1 MPAPRF
7 SVLLPTKN
15 RSIIVGDAIRSVL
28 EQTLHDWELV
38 VSDNDDS
45 NSATREVVAGF
56 HDPRIRYFRT
66 SGTLAM
72 HENWE
77 SAFQNSTGSHV
88 LVLEDKQRLNRNAL
102 ETLDR
107 VLASHPDAVITYPV
121 VLTREDVPPPLPRDL
136 NPVLM
141 SAAGLLDRYCDFD
154 EESWQYL
161 PRGLN
166 SVAPATLLRDLQRTS
181 PTGRVFSHLT
191 PDHSQAYQVLSRVE
205 GVLHLPGSV
214 IYIPLSLGK
223 KGSFSNGLSCM
234 RKDANAQRWFDQLPV
249 SIEDLVRDVPIQ
261 THWMPVNI
269 VLYDFQRFLRR
280 SGYTPRYNWV
290 RYHSLALY
298 MVLLGRWLGCDM
310 TPELSATA
318 ASLRKRPLGFGI
330 RVGLDLVRRLVLA
343 VIRKLQGDRRL

>member
-1 MPAPRF
+1 MPTPRF
-7 SVLLPTKN
+7 SILLPTKN

-28 EQTLHDWELV
+28 EQTCPDWELV

-45 NSATREVVAGF
+45 DTATRDVVAEF
-56 HDPRIRYFRT
+56 DDPRIRYCRT
-66 SGTLAM
+66 SGRLAM

-77 SAFQNSTGSHV
+77 SAFQNSTGAHV

-107 VLASHPDAVITYPV
+107 VLTTHPGAVLTYPV
-121 VLTREDVPPPLPRDL
+121 VLTREDIPLPLPQDMA
-136 NPVLM
+136 PVRM
-141 SAAGLLDRYCDFD
+141 AATELLDRYCDFD

-166 SVAPATLLRDLQRTS
+166 SVAPSALLRDLQRSS
-181 PTGRVFSHLT
+181 PTGRIFSHLT
-191 PDHSQAYQVLSRVE
+191 PDHSQAYQLLSRIDE
-205 GVLHLPGSV
+205 VLHLPGSV

-234 RKDANAQRWFDQLPV
+234 RKDANAQRWFSQLPV
-249 SIEDLVRDVPIQ
+249 STEDLIRDVPIQ

-269 VLYDFQRFLRR
+269 VLYDFRRFLRR
-280 SGYTPRYNWV
+280 PGYTPRYNWV

-310 TPELSATA
+310 TPEFAATVT
-318 ASLRKRPLGFGI
+318 SLRRKPPGFSL
-330 RVGLDLVRRLVLA
+330 RVGVDLIRRVLLA

>member
-1 MPAPRF
+1 MPVPRF
-7 SVLLPTKN
+7 SILLPTKN

-28 EQTLHDWELV
+28 EQNLCDWELV

-45 NSATREVVAGF
+45 DTATRDVVGGF
-56 HDPRIRYFRT
+56 QDPRIRYFRT
-66 SGTLAM
+66 SGKLAM

-77 SAFQNSTGSHV
+77 SAFRNSTGTYV

-102 ETLDR
+102 EILDR
-107 VLASHPDAVITYPV
+107 VLTAQPSAVITYPV
-121 VLTREDVPPPLPRDL
+121 VLTREDIPPLLPGDL
-136 NPVLM
+136 KPTRI
-141 SAAGLLDRYCDFD
+141 SATELLDRYCDFD

-166 SVAPATLLRDLQRTS
+166 SVAPSALLRELQLTS
-181 PTGRVFSHLT
+181 PTGHVFSHLA
-191 PDHSQAYQVLSRVE
+191 PDHSQAYQVLSRVD

-223 KGSFSNGLSCM
+223 KGTFSNGLSCL
-234 RKDANAQRWFDQLPV
+234 RKDETARRWFSQLPV
-249 SIEDLVRDVPIQ
+249 STEDLIRDVPIQ

-269 VLYDFQRFLRR
+269 VLYDFRKFLRR
-280 SGYTPRYNWV
+280 PGYTPRYNWV

-310 TPELSATA
+310 TPELAATA
-318 ASLRKRPLGFGI
+318 VSLRSQSPWFCL
-330 RVGLDLVRRLVLA
+330 RVGIDLVRRVTLA